1 MNAFTSSSELQLRNF
16 EWCDLEQL
24 LRLLVSVGKHG
35 HREWPENV
43 RTLRL
48 ELESPRVQPDR
59 NMVVVSTGND
69 LVGYALVEPEPNI
82 SRSVVDLADISN
94 DSEFHTSTELPI
106 TKMLLEWASK
116 HASEFAPTMHLAT
129 RERQSDLA
137 SLIEQSGWNRI
148 RQYLK
153 LESPVNPLPAP
164 AAVPEGFTV
173 RTMLDLEEVMELTR
187 LQNESFRTHFGYSP
201 NTENEIRSQLEAP
214 NNSIDDV
221 VMLRDSNERL
231 VAYCWT
237 TKSNKLGKTVG
248 RIGMIGVA
256 PNAQARGY
264 GRAVAESGF
273 NHLIKQGVNQ
283 IDLDVDSVNTAA
295 IKIYA
300 SLGFTTTD
308 KVDWWENA
316 I

>member
-1 MNAFTSSSELQLRNF
+1 MNAFTPSSELQLRNF

-24 LRLLVSVGKHG
+24 LGLLVTVGKHG

-43 RTLRL
+43 RGLRL
-48 ELESPRVQPDR
+48 ELESPRVQPDQ
-59 NMVVVSTGND
+59 NMVLVSTGND

-82 SRSVVDLADISN
+82 SRSVVDLADISGN
-94 DSEFHTSTELPI
+94 PEVQFLTELPV
-106 TKMLLEWASK
+106 TKLLLEWASK
-116 HASEFAPTMHLAT
+116 HAFEFAPIMHLAT
-129 RERQSDLA
+129 RECQSDLA
-137 SLIEQSGWNRI
+137 SLIEQSGWKRV

-153 LESPVNPLPAP
+153 LASPVNPLPAT
-164 AAVPEGFTV
+164 AAVPKGFTV
-173 RTMLDLEEVMELTR
+173 RTMQDLEEVMELTR

-237 TKSNKLGKTVG
+237 TKSDRLGKTIG

-256 PNAQARGY
+256 PDAQARGF
-264 GRAVAESGF
+264 GRAIAESGF

-295 IKIYA
+295 IKIYS